1 LEVATAR
8 KGQKIDLNVKA
19 QGPPNNK
26 REASGAYLQ
35 GTRDL
40 RAKSQK
46 KLNHLLSCAYYSC
59 AAAIITVSFQ
69 FYQMS
74 PKREGYNYAQVYK
87 LVFASLG
94 GRGGTNATAPPGDG
108 CKRGSASSGLKR
120 VRGLDYK
127 AQVWLS
133 GAFQDISPAICSQ
146 IEKIA
151 YNTKKK
157 K

>member
-1 LEVATAR
+1 
-8 KGQKIDLNVKA
+8 
-19 QGPPNNK
+19 
-26 REASGAYLQ
+26 
-35 GTRDL
+35 
-40 RAKSQK
+40 
-46 KLNHLLSCAYYSC
+46 
-59 AAAIITVSFQ
+59 
-69 FYQMS
+69 MS
-74 PKREGYNYAQVYK
+74 PKRINHNYAQVYK

-151 YNTKKK
+151 YLTHKKIEFTYLIPK
-157 K
+157 NKILFIFSNHRFYLPI

>member
-1 LEVATAR
+1 
-8 KGQKIDLNVKA
+8 
-19 QGPPNNK
+19 
-26 REASGAYLQ
+26 
-35 GTRDL
+35 
-40 RAKSQK
+40 
-46 KLNHLLSCAYYSC
+46 
-59 AAAIITVSFQ
+59 
-69 FYQMS
+69 MS
-74 PKREGYNYAQVYK
+74 PKRKSHNYAQVYK

-94 GRGGTNATAPPGDG
+94 RRGGTNATAPPGDG

-151 YNTKKK
+151 YLTHKKNRVYLFNTKK
-157 K
+157 